1 MSTAKKIRV
10 LIVDDSAV
18 AREMLERGL
27 SLDPD
32 IAVVGKAADAYAA
45 RDKIVFL
52 KPDVIT
58 LDVEMPRMDG
68 IEFLKRLMP
77 QYPIPTVVVSAV
89 TVEGSR
95 RALEALDAGALE
107 VVAKPSAGDRVALKD
122 MLADLVEKVK
132 AAAGADLSK
141 LMKDAK
147 PVSPASRLTSTKTGH
162 AAAPAS
168 PGGHRTTGSK
178 RLIAIGASTGGTT
191 ALHRVV
197 EALPADVPPIVIV
210 QHMPPVFTRMF
221 AEALNRSS
229 AVQVLEAED
238 GTPVMPGTVLIAQGD
253 LHMRVAKRFGELV
266 VVCDKGPKVSGH
278 RPSVDVLFNSVADVV
293 GPEAIGV
300 LLTGMGRDGADGMV
314 AMARRGAH
322 CLAQDE
328 ASSVVWGMPRE
339 AWEAGAAE
347 KLVPLD
353 EMTREILAL
362 LGREDNG
369 GGNSASSATIGKQEA
384 TWG

>member
-1 MSTAKKIRV
+1 VSVAKKIRV

-18 AREMLERGL
+18 ARELLEKGL

-32 IAVVGKAADAYAA
+32 IEVVGKAADVYAA

-77 QYPIPTVVVSAV
+77 QYPVAAVVVSAV

-107 VVAKPSAGDRVALKD
+107 VVAKPSASDRTALKG
-122 MLADLVEKVK
+122 MLADLTEKVK
-132 AAAGADLSK
+132 AAAGADMSK

-147 PVSPASRLTSTKTGH
+147 PVSPASRLASAKVGH
-162 AAAPAS
+162 AASTAAS
-168 PGGHRTTGSK
+168 GVHRTGAK

-197 EALPADVPPIVIV
+197 EALPADVPPILIV

-238 GTPVMPGTVLIAQGD
+238 GTPARPGTVLIAQGD
-253 LHMRVAKRFGELV
+253 LHMRVARRFGELV
-266 VVCDKGPKVSGH
+266 VTCDNDPKVSGH

-362 LGREDNG
+362 LGREDSG
-369 GGNSASSATIGKQEA
+369 GGNLAGSARIGK
-384 TWG
+384 